1 MFESCKNCQQ
11 IFSTLTITCIN
22 SQHLSNN
29 RFSMDFSQ
37 HWLIMPCCCE
47 DLAAA
52 QLSLPNTKLSLTKLW
67 PLLLEFRENFRLLL
81 SPPNF
86 VFFVFV
92 SCYFFYQTESIGR
105 PRLQHNIFSDFSSS
119 EKKCLLALPPMFGK
133 VEQLIA
139 QITKHWK
146 VYSLVNEVKSV
157 WNCRSPCRLQKK
169 HCSQFSEF
177 ICRITMGFSA
187 FVVVRGHARTTRL
200 RKRTPRTEA
209 LSWKLWKKYWQ
220 FFWCSWNATQ
230 KSIVR
235 AIFQLTL
242 LYEFVTMAE
251 YVTSLHTSVQRIT
264 IQMSTL
270 PQVILTILFVHER
283 GNSGTLRAA

>member
-1 MFESCKNCQQ
+1 
-11 IFSTLTITCIN
+11 
-22 SQHLSNN
+22 
-29 RFSMDFSQ
+29 MDFSQ
-37 HWLIMPCCCE
+37 HWLIMPCCSE

-52 QLSLPNTKLSLTKLW
+52 QLSLPNTKLSFTKLW

-81 SPPNF
+81 SPLTLF
-86 VFFVFV
+86 FFVFT
-92 SCYFFYQTESIGR
+92 SCCFFYQTESIGR
-105 PRLQHNIFSDFSSS
+105 PRLQHNISSDFSSS
-119 EKKCLLALPPMFGK
+119 EKKCLLALPPIFGK

-187 FVVVRGHARTTRL
+187 FVVVRRHTRTTRL
-200 RKRTPRTEA
+200 RKRTPRTQA

-220 FFWCSWNATQ
+220 FFG
-230 KSIVR
+230 VVG
-235 AIFQLTL
+235 TL
-242 LYEFVTMAE
+242 LRNLLCEQFFSWHCS
-251 YVTSLHTSVQRIT
+251 TSLLQWLT
-264 IQMSTL
+264 ML
-270 PQVILTILFVHER
+270 PHFTPQFNAPRSKCLPYLSWH
-283 GNSGTLRAA
+283 